1 MEKEG
6 RQTRHIDGD
15 GIDDES
21 FIKGTDVA
29 YSAWRGQTANAG
41 GIVVVVSRAAAVL
54 QVCTNSKTTCSLLA
68 LWFADAHCYSQ
79 ESQLALFCLFL
90 SVFIITFFSFMLPM
104 FSLLAACL
112 DKCVYDISRLLQK
125 PMHKPLSKINKK
137 ESWEGW
143 GKNEGQERKN
153 TEPEPYVMLERP
165 LRTLSIFPSIF
176 SVQACIRRH

>member
-15 GIDDES
+15 SIYNES

-29 YSAWRGQTANAG
+29 YSAWCGQTANAG
-41 GIVVVVSRAAAVL
+41 GIVVVVSRAAATL

-68 LWFADAHCYSQ
+68 LWFTDAHCYSQ
-79 ESQLALFCLFL
+79 GSQLALFCL

-137 ESWEGW
+137 ES
-143 GKNEGQERKN
+143 
-153 TEPEPYVMLERP
+153 
-165 LRTLSIFPSIF
+165 
-176 SVQACIRRH
+176 